1 MNKMKDLSER
11 IKDTAKKSAIE
22 ETKKEQAA
30 ARLRLAEVICH
41 MLGDK
46 QMIDVASIV
55 SSPDV
60 MANVLKDGLDAT
72 GLLLDDKKSAGTLRM
87 NVELDMYLAPH
98 NLDEEL
104 DRLATKYG
112 TEYLA
117 ENIVGRHSRKEPHVG
132 RHTAIFVEH
141 VISDRLAMEA
151 MAELKAAAPLE
162 DQITGDPTLPEA
174 CVVDVLQRFLL
185 AGEYFNTEIG
195 ASPTL
200 ELAIADAVAY
210 IKELMDLRKVLAAQ
224 EDDGK

>member
-1 MNKMKDLSER
+1 MKDLSER

-87 NVELDMYLAPH
+87 NVELDMYLAPR

-117 ENIVGRHSRKEPHVG
+117 ENLVERHIRCMPVVGKHTISYVERVIADRKS
-132 RHTAIFVEH
+132 VE
-141 VISDRLAMEA
+141 ATT
-151 MAELKAAAPLE
+151 ELRAACQTE
-162 DQITGDPTLPEA
+162 DTVDGEPTLPEA
-174 CVVDVLQRFLL
+174 CVIDVLQRYLL
-185 AGEYFNTEIG
+185 AGEYFSPEIG

-210 IKELMDLRKVLAAQ
+210 VRELMDLRKALAAS
-224 EDDGK
+224 EDDLK